1 MSLASDLFLALRA
14 FLKNTMS
21 STRTVIGAVPS
32 DRIITKFS
40 QAFHTD
46 ATPYQKVNFHPRV
59 KAACQENRTGRV
71 GLKITKA
78 VLVGDVSVGK
88 TCMVNRF
95 CHDVFEREYKA
106 TIGVDFEV
114 EKFSVLSI
122 PVTLQVWDT
131 AGQERFKCIA
141 ASYYRGAQ
149 VVIVAFD
156 LTDEPSLHHVTKWM
170 EDACANA
177 DEPIKF
183 LVGTKKDLLS
193 PATYAEVEKLA
204 IKYANKLE
212 AEYWAT
218 SSKTGENVQD
228 FFFRVM
234 CLAFDC
240 ALLRELD
247 TDTKASKQIGNDLIH
262 IQRSQSDLYEKKKRT
277 PKCCA

>member
-1 MSLASDLFLALRA
+1 
-14 FLKNTMS
+14 
-21 STRTVIGAVPS
+21 IGAVPS

-40 QAFHTD
+40 QAFHSD

-114 EKFSVLSI
+114 EKFSLLSI
-122 PVTLQVWDT
+122 PVTLQMGHG
-131 AGQERFKCIA
+131 GQERFKCIA

-156 LTDEPSLHHVTKWM
+156 LTDEPSLHHASKWM

-183 LVGTKKDLLS
+183 LIGTKKDLLS
-193 PATYAEVEKLA
+193 PASYAEVEKLA
-204 IKYANKLE
+204 VKYANRLE

-234 CLAFDC
+234 CLAFDF

-247 TDTKASKQIGNDLIH
+247 TDKTASKQIGSDLIH
-262 IQRSQSDLYEKKKRT
+262 IQRSQSDLYEKKKRNS
-277 PKCCA
+277 KCCAK

>member
-1 MSLASDLFLALRA
+1 
-14 FLKNTMS
+14 MS

-32 DRIITKFS
+32 DRVITKFS
-40 QAFHTD
+40 QAFHPD
-46 ATPYQKVNFHPRV
+46 ATPYQKVNFHPKV

-78 VLVGDVSVGK
+78 VLVGDVSIGK

-156 LTDEPSLHHVTKWM
+156 LTDQPSLHHVTKWM

-193 PATYAEVEKLA
+193 PASYAEVEKLA
-204 IKYANKLE
+204 VKYAKRLE
-212 AEYWAT
+212 AEFWAT

-247 TDTKASKQIGNDLIH
+247 TEKPASKQIGNDLIH
-262 IQRSQSDLYEKKKRT
+262 IQRSQSDLYEKKKRG
-277 PKCCA
+277 PKCCT